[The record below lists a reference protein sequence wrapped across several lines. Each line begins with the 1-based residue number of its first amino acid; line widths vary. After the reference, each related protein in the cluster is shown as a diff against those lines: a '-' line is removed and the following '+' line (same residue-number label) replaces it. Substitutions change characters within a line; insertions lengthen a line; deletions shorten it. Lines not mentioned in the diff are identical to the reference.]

1 MKRIAVGIM
10 LFALLVGCQSKTESD
25 QSAQTTPATQQQAQ
39 QTRTMNN
46 GPEMRPS
53 DALLTID
60 NITTAPG
67 ESGSFVIKYNGDEP
81 AKAMVVPLKIPTGM
95 HIDSV
100 SWAGSMIDYLAN
112 KPVRIANEQNLLLI
126 AAVPVTE
133 PPVPTGAG
141 TLATV
146 YYTMQPDAKSGM
158 IEETFAPPANQLS
171 YVDTAKT
178 LAHINFAG
186 AQVTVQ

>member
-10 LFALLVGCQSKTESD
+10 MFALLVGCQSKTETEK
-25 QSAQTTPATQQQAQ
+25 SAEAVPQNQTQKQPEMSLPA
-39 QTRTMNN
+39 
-46 GPEMRPS
+46 MRPS
-53 DALLTID
+53 DAILSID

-67 ESGSFVIKYNGDEP
+67 ESGTFVLKYDGVEP
-81 AKAMVVPLKIPTGM
+81 AKAMVLPLRTPVGM
-95 HIDSV
+95 HVDSV

-112 KPVRIANEQNLLLI
+112 KPVRIANDQNLLLI

-133 PPVPTGAG
+133 PPVPPGKG
-141 TLATV
+141 VLATV
-146 YYTMQPDAKSGM
+146 YYTMTPDAKSGT
-158 IEETFAPPANQLS
+158 IEETYAPPANQLS

-186 AQVTVQ
+186 AKVTVQ